1 MKNTEEQLLN
11 IKQVAEYLNIA
22 PRTVKKLIKEE
33 NLPCYKITNKT
44 IRFNKDKV
52 TKWTEK
58 YSKEIV

>member
-22 PRTVKKLIKEE
+22 PRIVKKLIKEE

-52 TKWTEK
+52 VKWTEK
-58 YSKEIV
+58 YSKELV